1 MDDFEK
7 LLNRFPRRIYGLFTV
22 YGLLW
27 FLAALG
33 IWNKIE
39 YGTTIPD
46 GGFYASLTML
56 AVVTII
62 CASKLCSK
70 DGRRYL
76 FESLRERKRKD

>member
-7 LLNRFPRRIYGLFTV
+7 FLIKFPRRIYGLIAV
-22 YGLLW
+22 YGSLW

-33 IWNKIE
+33 IRNKLE

-46 GGFYASLTML
+46 GGFYASLTILVIATVM
-56 AVVTII
+56 
-62 CASKLCSK
+62 CAGKLFSK

-76 FESLRERKRKD
+76 FEPLESRNRRD